1 MTLISLKDITKS
13 YLFDKEHYQVL
24 KGINLEIQQGEFL
37 SIVGPSGSGKSTLLK
52 IMGLLD
58 TPTSGSIKIDKMD
71 CSQIGENKQTVLRR
85 DFIGFIFQSYNLL
98 PDFTALENV
107 VLPQNIMGISTKK
120 AIARA
125 KKLFD
130 ELNIENKLHSYPNQ
144 LSGGEQQRIAIARS
158 LINKPKIILADE
170 PTGNLDTE
178 NKNNIAKI
186 LEKISKEHKITTVV
200 VTHDMNIAKNADK
213 IYCLN
218 DGKLEI
224 QK

>member
-1 MTLISLKDITKS
+1 VTLISLKDITKS

-71 CSQIGENKQTVLRR
+71 CSQIGESKQTVLRR

-130 ELNIENKLHSYPNQ
+130 ELNIGNKLHSYPNQ

-158 LINKPKIILADE
+158 LINKPKLILADE

>member
-1 MTLISLKDITKS
+1 VTLISLKDITKS

-24 KGINLEIQQGEFL
+24 KGINLEIKQGEFL

-158 LINKPKIILADE
+158 LINKPKLILADE

-218 DGKLEI
+218 DGKLEM

>member
-1 MTLISLKDITKS
+1 
-13 YLFDKEHYQVL
+13 
-24 KGINLEIQQGEFL
+24 
-37 SIVGPSGSGKSTLLK
+37 
-52 IMGLLD
+52 
-58 TPTSGSIKIDKMD
+58 MD
-71 CSQIGENKQTVLRR
+71 CSKISENKQTILRR

-107 VLPQNIMGISTKK
+107 VLPQNIMGLPTKK
-120 AIARA
+120 AIAKA
-125 KKLFD
+125 KNLFD
-130 ELNIENKLHSYPNQ
+130 ELNIGNKLNSYPNQ
-144 LSGGEQQRIAIARS
+144 LSGGEQQRVAIARS
-158 LINKPKIILADE
+158 LINKPKLILADE

-178 NKNNIAKI
+178 NTNNIAKI

-200 VTHDMNIAKNADK
+200 VTHDMNIAKNANK

>member
-1 MTLISLKDITKS
+1 MTLISLKDISKS

-58 TPTSGSIKIDKMD
+58 IPTSGSIKIDKMD
-71 CSQIGENKQTVLRR
+71 CSKIGENKQTILRR

-120 AIARA
+120 AIAQA

-130 ELNIENKLHSYPNQ
+130 ELNIGNKLHSYPNQ

-158 LINKPKIILADE
+158 LINKPKLILADE

>member
-1 MTLISLKDITKS
+1 MSLVSLKNITKS
-13 YLFDKEHYQVL
+13 YSFGKNNYQIL
-24 KGINLEIQQGEFL
+24 KDINLEIQQGELL

-52 IMGLLD
+52 IIGLLD
-58 TPTSGSIKIDKMD
+58 TPSSGSIKIKKMD
-71 CSQIGENKQTVLRR
+71 CSKISENKQTILRS

-107 VLPQNIMGISTKK
+107 ILPQNIMGIPTKE
-120 AIARA
+120 AISRA
-125 KKLFD
+125 NELFK
-130 ELNIENKLHSYPNQ
+130 ELKIDNKYHNYPNQ

-158 LINKPKIILADE
+158 LINKPKLILADE

-178 NKNNIAKI
+178 NTNNIAKI
-186 LEKISKEHKITTVV
+186 LEKISKEHRITTII

-213 IYCLN
+213 TYCLN
-218 DGKLEI
+218 NGKLEI

>member
-1 MTLISLKDITKS
+1 
-13 YLFDKEHYQVL
+13 
-24 KGINLEIQQGEFL
+24 
-37 SIVGPSGSGKSTLLK
+37 
-52 IMGLLD
+52 
-58 TPTSGSIKIDKMD
+58 
-71 CSQIGENKQTVLRR
+71 
-85 DFIGFIFQSYNLL
+85 
-98 PDFTALENV
+98 
-107 VLPQNIMGISTKK
+107 MGISTKK

-130 ELNIENKLHSYPNQ
+130 ELNIGNKLHSYPNQ

-158 LINKPKIILADE
+158 LINKPKLILAEE

>member
-1 MTLISLKDITKS
+1 VTLISLKDITKS

-71 CSQIGENKQTVLRR
+71 CSQIGESKQTVLRR

-107 VLPQNIMGISTKK
+107 VLPQNIMGIPTKK

-130 ELNIENKLHSYPNQ
+130 ELNIGNKLHSYPNQ

-158 LINKPKIILADE
+158 LINKPKLILADE

>member
-71 CSQIGENKQTVLRR
+71 CSQIGESKQTVLRR

-107 VLPQNIMGISTKK
+107 VLPQNIMGIPTKK

-130 ELNIENKLHSYPNQ
+130 ELNIGNKLHSYPNQ

-158 LINKPKIILADE
+158 LINKPKLILADE

>member
-1 MTLISLKDITKS
+1 MSLISLKNITKS
-13 YLFDKEHYQVL
+13 YSFDKNNYQIL
-24 KGINLEIQQGEFL
+24 KGINLEIQQGELL

-52 IMGLLD
+52 IIGLLD
-58 TPTSGSIKIDKMD
+58 IPNSGSIKINKMD
-71 CSQIGENKQTVLRR
+71 CSKISENKQTILRR

-107 VLPQNIMGISTKK
+107 VIPQNIMGIPTKK
-120 AIARA
+120 AVSRA
-125 KKLFD
+125 KELFK
-130 ELNIENKLHSYPNQ
+130 ELKIENKYNNYPNQ
-144 LSGGEQQRIAIARS
+144 LSGGEQQRVAIARS
-158 LINKPKIILADE
+158 LINKPKLILADE

-178 NKNNIAKI
+178 NTNNIAKI
-186 LEKISKEHKITTVV
+186 LEKISKERKITTIV

>member
-1 MTLISLKDITKS
+1 MTKS

-71 CSQIGENKQTVLRR
+71 CSQIGESKQTVLRR

-130 ELNIENKLHSYPNQ
+130 ELNIGNKLHSYPNQ

-158 LINKPKIILADE
+158 LINKPKLILADE
-170 PTGNLDTE
+170 PTGNLDIE

>member
-71 CSQIGENKQTVLRR
+71 CSQIGESKQTVLRR

-130 ELNIENKLHSYPNQ
+130 ELNIGNKLHSYPNQ

-158 LINKPKIILADE
+158 LINKPKLILADE

>member
-24 KGINLEIQQGEFL
+24 KGINLEIKQGEFL

-158 LINKPKIILADE
+158 LINKPKLILADE

-218 DGKLEI
+218 DGKLEM

>member
-71 CSQIGENKQTVLRR
+71 CSQIGESKQTVLRR

-120 AIARA
+120 AIAQA

-130 ELNIENKLHSYPNQ
+130 ELNIGNKLHSYPNQ

-158 LINKPKIILADE
+158 LINKPKLILADE

>member
-1 MTLISLKDITKS
+1 MSLVSLKNITKS
-13 YLFDKEHYQVL
+13 YSFDKNNYQIL
-24 KGINLEIQQGEFL
+24 KDINLEIQQGELL

-52 IMGLLD
+52 IIGLLD
-58 TPTSGSIKIDKMD
+58 TPSSGSIKINKMD
-71 CSQIGENKQTVLRR
+71 CSKISENKQTILRR

-107 VLPQNIMGISTKK
+107 ILPQNIMGIPTKE
-120 AIARA
+120 AISRA
-125 KKLFD
+125 KELFK
-130 ELNIENKLHSYPNQ
+130 ELKIDNKYYNYPNQ

-158 LINKPKIILADE
+158 LINKPKLILADE

-178 NKNNIAKI
+178 NTNNIAKI
-186 LEKISKEHKITTVV
+186 LEKISKEHRITTII

-213 IYCLN
+213 TYCLN

>member
-71 CSQIGENKQTVLRR
+71 CSQIGESKQTVLRR

-130 ELNIENKLHSYPNQ
+130 ELNIGNKLHSYPNQ

-158 LINKPKIILADE
+158 LINKPKLILADE
-170 PTGNLDTE
+170 PTGNLDIE